1 MSPELF
7 DIWHSTGPT
16 MGEFGIAVLSAHH
29 IMGPMRQ
36 TTVHSQKEP
45 KSTDDILPFPLDI
58 HIIFAVYSV
67 V

>member
-45 KSTDDILPFPLDI
+45 KSTDDICLFP
-58 HIIFAVYSV
+58 
-67 V
+67 